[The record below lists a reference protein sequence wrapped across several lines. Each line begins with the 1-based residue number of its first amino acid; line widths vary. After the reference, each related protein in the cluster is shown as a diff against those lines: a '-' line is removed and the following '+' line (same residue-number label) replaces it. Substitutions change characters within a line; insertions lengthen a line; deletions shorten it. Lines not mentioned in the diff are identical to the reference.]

1 MCDWW
6 SFGIL
11 LYELLYG
18 KTPFFNLDKDRMYD
32 LIKSGSICFPKY
44 LEIKGEEKPRNY
56 KVSEDA
62 KNIIARLLEKD
73 PDNRL
78 GKNGLSEIKKY
89 PFFSSINFDNLKKKK
104 IKAPFKPEI
113 SKKHLTANIDEEYL
127 NLEKSESPIGEWVK
141 DKEYENFFNGFNE
154 ENDDMNDIPEEDN
167 NDKDEDD

>member
-56 KVSEDA
+56 
-62 KNIIARLLEKD
+62 
-73 PDNRL
+73 
-78 GKNGLSEIKKY
+78 
-89 PFFSSINFDNLKKKK
+89 
-104 IKAPFKPEI
+104 
-113 SKKHLTANIDEEYL
+113 NIDEEYL